1 MTRFNIAALQE
12 QGMTPEQIQSYIR
25 ERERA
30 MYGGPRGSS
39 APTTPQEVYP
49 PQKGQQGSHF
59 SSAGPRPP
67 EPQKTTSES
76 EFNTKDATFTP
87 APPQVTQSEPS
98 EFNTRDATFT
108 SSPPV
113 RTSNESSGFQNL
125 LNEVKEKE
133 NRRDTPAMVQE
144 EEPETLAN
152 FQAILEKLQGTQ
164 SR

>member
-30 MYGGPRGSS
+30 MFTGPRGSS
-39 APTTPQEVYP
+39 APTPP
-49 PQKGQQGSHF
+49 PQDGPQAQTST
-59 SSAGPRPP
+59 GPRPP
-67 EPQKTTSES
+67 EPQKTTS

-87 APPQVTQSEPS
+87 APPQVTQSEPV

-108 SSPPV
+108 PAPPV
-113 RTSNESSGFQNL
+113 RTSNESASFQSL
-125 LNEVKEKE
+125 LNDVKEKE